1 MNRKQFINY
10 IKSPEKLDSDSAFQL
25 ESLVKEYPYCQTAC
39 ILFTLNLYKENNIKY
54 NDQLKVASAYATDR
68 RLLKQLI
75 DSLNNEKHSSEAYGK
90 PVVKNYSN
98 KIDRTKEPP
107 DIENEN
113 LLGLINHLKAEVNSF
128 LIQSQKQDDRGRQY
142 ATLQNLTDKLEYL
155 LPKHIHPKETEQAIQ
170 PGISD
175 YSLEHLKEKTILN
188 ENGKLTNSELI
199 DKFIHDEPKI
209 DPVSKSEFFDP
220 IDFAKQSLVDNEEI
234 VSETLAKIYYKQGN
248 LLKAIKIFKKLCLV
262 NPEKSSYF
270 AAQIEKIKKEVK

>member
-128 LIQSQKQDDRGRQY
+128 LIQSQKQDDRGR
-142 ATLQNLTDKLEYL
+142 
-155 LPKHIHPKETEQAIQ
+155 
-170 PGISD
+170 
-175 YSLEHLKEKTILN
+175 
-188 ENGKLTNSELI
+188 
-199 DKFIHDEPKI
+199 
-209 DPVSKSEFFDP
+209 
-220 IDFAKQSLVDNEEI
+220 
-234 VSETLAKIYYKQGN
+234 
-248 LLKAIKIFKKLCLV
+248 
-262 NPEKSSYF
+262 
-270 AAQIEKIKKEVK
+270 

>member
-1 MNRKQFINY
+1 M
-10 IKSPEKLDSDSAFQL
+10 
-25 ESLVKEYPYCQTAC
+25 
-39 ILFTLNLYKENNIKY
+39 
-54 NDQLKVASAYATDR
+54 
-68 RLLKQLI
+68 
-75 DSLNNEKHSSEAYGK
+75 
-90 PVVKNYSN
+90 
-98 KIDRTKEPP
+98 
-107 DIENEN
+107 
-113 LLGLINHLKAEVNSF
+113 
-128 LIQSQKQDDRGRQY
+128 
-142 ATLQNLTDKLEYL
+142 
-155 LPKHIHPKETEQAIQ
+155 
-170 PGISD
+170 
-175 YSLEHLKEKTILN
+175 KEKTILN